1 MRRAKSCEGEVDTV
15 GGTLT
20 KKSMGV
26 RPRRSSL
33 LIAKA
38 HLDLTKVAPMAGR
51 TAGREQV
58 ICSTF
63 ESISGMFGVS
73 FERFEILNAAV

>member
-1 MRRAKSCEGEVDTV
+1 MDTV

-26 RPRRSSL
+26 SPRRSSL

-38 HLDLTKVAPMAGR
+38 HLDLTKVAPMAGM

-58 ICSTF
+58 I
-63 ESISGMFGVS
+63 
-73 FERFEILNAAV
+73 